1 MAQKQRT
8 SLNAIS
14 ALLVMSKIVN
24 DYLMLADFGG
34 ELQNEGISLSRLL
47 ELLELSKQAYD
58 FYVILKKL
66 SDYFGNSEFTV
77 IFI

>member
-1 MAQKQRT
+1 
-8 SLNAIS
+8 
-14 ALLVMSKIVN
+14 MSKIVN